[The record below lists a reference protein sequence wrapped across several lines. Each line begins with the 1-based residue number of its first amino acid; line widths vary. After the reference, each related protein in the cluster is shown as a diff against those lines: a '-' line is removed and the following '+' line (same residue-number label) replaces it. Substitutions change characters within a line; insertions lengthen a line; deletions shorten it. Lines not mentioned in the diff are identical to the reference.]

1 MKNYMM
7 KVKAKVANIKDC
19 YDKKV
24 KVAKIECVRKK
35 EIAKRN
41 LVDSI
46 CNGWG
51 FYYEVTTCTCYR

>member
-1 MKNYMM
+1 MRNFIM
-7 KVKAKVANIKDC
+7 KAKVKCCNAKKA

-24 KVAKIECVRKK
+24 KDIKNDCKEKK

-46 CNGWG
+46 CNG
-51 FYYEVTTCTCYR
+51 

>member
-46 CNGWG
+46 CNG
-51 FYYEVTTCTCYR
+51 